1 MLPNYLILI
10 ISDYIVFTRFPSQ
23 PIWSRAISR
32 ATSLSLGTVTEAWVI
47 CKEPQVS
54 IRMQSSMLI
63 HVDVWQNPPQYCKVI
78 SLQLKSIYQKKKKK
92 NAVFHDFSENRKDLS
107 WVSVDLFFFIR
118 HGRIPPSITGVEYAS
133 QDLVFVSKVN
143 HILHFHPLPHPQAL
157 TCILTTTFFTL

>member
-1 MLPNYLILI
+1 MLLILI

-32 ATSLSLGTVTEAWVI
+32 ATSLSLGNVTEAWVI

-54 IRMQSSMLI
+54 IRMQCSMLI
-63 HVDVWQNPPQYCKVI
+63 HVDVWQNPPQYCKVK
-78 SLQLKSIYQKKKKK
+78 LH
-92 NAVFHDFSENRKDLS
+92 FRDFSENRKDLS
-107 WVSVDLFFFIR
+107 WVFVDLFFFIR